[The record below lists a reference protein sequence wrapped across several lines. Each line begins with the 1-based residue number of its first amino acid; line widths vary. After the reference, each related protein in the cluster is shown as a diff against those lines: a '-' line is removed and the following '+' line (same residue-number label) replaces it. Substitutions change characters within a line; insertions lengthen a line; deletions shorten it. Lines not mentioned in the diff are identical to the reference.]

1 MSASLR
7 KCIQIAAGIALVV
20 ATVAWLSGSCAH
32 KIAPGSIEPVAEV
45 GAAAGTTVAVERSLE
60 PVVER
65 VSGTVA
71 SARHTTISA
80 KILARIEDVKVS
92 AGSEVAVGDV
102 LVVLDS
108 RDLAAR
114 AREAEEA
121 RVVARSQL
129 DLASRERAR
138 TQELFK
144 QGVAARRDLDRTV
157 SAFQVAAAE
166 VERAE
171 QHLRDA
177 EIGRSHGEIR
187 SPVAGRVV
195 DRLAEPGDT
204 ATPGVPLLRIYDP
217 SVLRLEAAVRES
229 LAHHLSVGQHV
240 PIFIEATSE
249 RSDGEVE
256 EIVPQAETGARTFLV
271 KVRFAPRAD
280 VFSGMFG
287 RVEVPAGERERLL
300 VPPAAIERIGQLEFV
315 TAVGEDGR
323 TERRL
328 VTSGTRNDRGQVE
341 VLSGL
346 AAGERVRV
354 AALADDR
361 G

>member
-7 KCIQIAAGIALVV
+7 KGIQIAAGVAAVV
-20 ATVAWLSGSCAH
+20 ATVAWLWGSCAH
-32 KIAPGSIEPVAEV
+32 KIAPDSIEPVAEV
-45 GAAAGTTVAVERSLE
+45 GAAAGTIVAVERAIE

-114 AREAEEA
+114 AREAEQA
-121 RVVARSQL
+121 RAVARSQL
-129 DLASRERAR
+129 DLASRERDRA
-138 TQELFK
+138 QELFK

-177 EIGRSHGEIR
+177 EVGRSHGEIR

-229 LAHHLSVGQHV
+229 LAHHLSVGQRV
-240 PIFIEATSE
+240 PIYIEAISE

-280 VFSGMFG
+280 VLSGMFG
-287 RVEVPAGERERLL
+287 RVEVPAGERERFL
-300 VPPAAIERIGQLEFV
+300 VPAAAIERIGQLEFAV
-315 TAVGEDGR
+315 VVGEDGR
-323 TERRL
+323 AERRL
-328 VTSGTRNDRGQVE
+328 VTSGSRNERGQLE

-354 AALADDR
+354 AILTDDR

>member
-7 KCIQIAAGIALVV
+7 KRIQIAAGVAGVV
-20 ATVAWLSGSCAH
+20 AVVAWLSGSCGH
-32 KIAPGSIEPVAEV
+32 EIEPGSVEP
-45 GAAAGTTVAVERSLE
+45 AAAGDTTGGTVVEVERSLE

-65 VSGTVA
+65 VSGSVA

-114 AREAEEA
+114 AREAEQA
-121 RVVARSQL
+121 RTAARSQL
-129 DLASRERAR
+129 DLATRERDRA
-138 TQELFK
+138 QELFE
-144 QGVAARRDLDRTV
+144 QGVAARRDVDRAL

-229 LAHHLSVGQHV
+229 LAHRLSVGQRV
-240 PIFIEATSE
+240 PIFIEATGE
-249 RSDGEVE
+249 RSDGEIE

-280 VFSGMFG
+280 VFAGMFG
-287 RVEVPAGERERLL
+287 RVEIPAGERERFL
-300 VPPAAIERIGQLEFV
+300 VPAAAIERIGQLEFV
-315 TAVGEDGR
+315 TVVGEGGR
-323 TERRL
+323 AERRL
-328 VTSGTRNDRGQVE
+328 VTSGTRSERGQLE

-346 AAGERVRV
+346 ASGERVRV
-354 AALADDR
+354 TGPGDGR